1 MIPLNYPS
9 SILSANALRPGAVL
23 RELSLRQDRVP
34 VDERVD
40 LPEIQESFRVN
51 FSDEARASGSGG
63 LGNEAYRPP
72 PGGANPETER
82 KLQIYA
88 QIAGL

>member
-9 SILSANALRPGAVL
+9 SILSANALRPGALL
-23 RELSLRQDRVP
+23 RELSVRQDRVP
-34 VDERVD
+34 LDERVD

-82 KLQIYA
+82 KLRMYA
-88 QIAGL
+88 LIAGL